1 MADIICVIGNKG
13 GTGKTTISHMLCQG
27 MGLLGQRSVCVLTD
41 TCREPLDPA
50 GRRYLVADAR
60 SREAL
65 TKVTSKIRS
74 LKSWMGVIDGGGN
87 RTEMD
92 RNLYG
97 VADLVLLPFRDSH
110 EDIRTVIRDLEMF
123 PRAYAIPSQW
133 PTNVW
138 QREAAEKT
146 IDEFL
151 SRFGDRI
158 LSPVATLSASKQL
171 LQKTIPGSLPSA
183 LANASRGI
191 ARQVLDLLQISF
203 ADEED
208 ASRGR
213 HGHPTGRTARPRRRQ
228 WRPEP
233 ANASVA
239 SPPPGDHQGGFG
251 SVADPHGLDDGR
263 GVDLYRALGQAEQL
277 PDLAVAAAFGQK
289 FQHTRLGLGQTE
301 TLHQRLAVAL
311 RNIAAIDQFLQFWP
325 AGRCRPT
332 APRAGHPADSVL
344 EPDLETKPEAPAF
357 ITRDTVSASSSA
369 DRMTTGTVGK
379 RRRTNGRKCLP
390 LGPRQH
396 QVEDHHVDVL
406 GLQHADRRI
415 GIRHTERPGFRAEAS
430 QHRQQPLAHQRMVF
444 DHQ

>member
-208 ASRGR
+208 VIEDATATRPVSGKAS
-213 HGHPTGRTARPRRRQ
+213 
-228 WRPEP
+228 
-233 ANASVA
+233 SVA
-239 SPPPGDHQGGFG
+239 M
-251 SVADPHGLDDGR
+251 
-263 GVDLYRALGQAEQL
+263 
-277 PDLAVAAAFGQK
+277 AA
-289 FQHTRLGLGQTE
+289 
-301 TLHQRLAVAL
+301 
-311 RNIAAIDQFLQFWP
+311 
-325 AGRCRPT
+325 
-332 APRAGHPADSVL
+332 
-344 EPDLETKPEAPAF
+344 
-357 ITRDTVSASSSA
+357 
-369 DRMTTGTVGK
+369 
-379 RRRTNGRKCLP
+379 
-390 LGPRQH
+390 
-396 QVEDHHVDVL
+396 
-406 GLQHADRRI
+406 
-415 GIRHTERPGFRAEAS
+415 
-430 QHRQQPLAHQRMVF
+430 
-444 DHQ
+444 

>member
-41 TCREPLDPA
+41 SCREPLDPA

-65 TKVTSKIRS
+65 TKVTNKIRS

-151 SRFGDRI
+151 GRFQDRI
-158 LSPVATLSASKQL
+158 LAPVATISASKQL
-171 LQKTIPGSLPSA
+171 LQKTIPGNLPSP

-203 ADEED
+203 ED
-208 ASRGR
+208 SEDQVA
-213 HGHPTGRTARPRRRQ
+213 
-228 WRPEP
+228 PEP
-233 ANASVA
+233 VS
-239 SPPPGDHQGGFG
+239 
-251 SVADPHGLDDGR
+251 
-263 GVDLYRALGQAEQL
+263 RAGQAA
-277 PDLAVAAAFGQK
+277 LAAMAA
-289 FQHTRLGLGQTE
+289 
-301 TLHQRLAVAL
+301 
-311 RNIAAIDQFLQFWP
+311 
-325 AGRCRPT
+325 
-332 APRAGHPADSVL
+332 
-344 EPDLETKPEAPAF
+344 
-357 ITRDTVSASSSA
+357 
-369 DRMTTGTVGK
+369 
-379 RRRTNGRKCLP
+379 
-390 LGPRQH
+390 
-396 QVEDHHVDVL
+396 
-406 GLQHADRRI
+406 
-415 GIRHTERPGFRAEAS
+415 
-430 QHRQQPLAHQRMVF
+430 
-444 DHQ
+444 